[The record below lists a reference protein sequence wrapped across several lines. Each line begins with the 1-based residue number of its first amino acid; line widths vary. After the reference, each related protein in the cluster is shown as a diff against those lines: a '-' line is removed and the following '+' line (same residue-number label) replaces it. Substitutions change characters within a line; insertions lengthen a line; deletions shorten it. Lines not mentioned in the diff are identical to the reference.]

1 MGTKDKC
8 LALIWRRRRRI
19 LLPQAKSK
27 SIQREIFLPL
37 FLLMAAN
44 SKNRKAIIIWDCSP
58 ELPCSLSNLHPPGG
72 GKGGCYRVAAASLGR
87 KGLLDFF
94 QRPIIKAQASS
105 QITAAASIGKAYVFH
120 GDILTIS
127 GLPDFCSITA
137 FFDSNASLL
146 ASWKRVAVVS

>member
-58 ELPCSLSNLHPPGG
+58 ERPCSLSNLHPPGG
-72 GKGGCYRVAAASLGR
+72 GKGGCYRVAATSLGR
-87 KGLLDFF
+87 KWLLDFF

-105 QITAAASIGKAYVFH
+105 QITAAASIGKAYSTATF
-120 GDILTIS
+120 LRF
-127 GLPDFCSITA
+127 PDFRTFAQLRPFSTLM
-137 FFDSNASLL
+137 LL
-146 ASWKRVAVVS
+146 CLPHGRELP

>member
-58 ELPCSLSNLHPPGG
+58 ERPSSLSNLYPPGG
-72 GKGGCYRVAAASLGR
+72 GKGGCYGVAAAASLGR
-87 KGLLDFF
+87 KWLLDFF
-94 QRPIIKAQASS
+94 QRLIIKAQGPS
-105 QITAAASIGKAYVFH
+105 QITASASIGKVYTAATF
-120 GDILTIS
+120 LRF
-127 GLPDFCSITA
+127 PDFRTFAQLRPFSTLM
-137 FFDSNASLL
+137 LL
-146 ASWKRVAVVS
+146 CLPHGRELP

>member
-58 ELPCSLSNLHPPGG
+58 ERPCSLSNLYPPGG

-87 KGLLDFF
+87 KWLLDFF
-94 QRPIIKAQASS
+94 QRPIIKAQGPS
-105 QITAAASIGKAYVFH
+105 QITAAASIGKAYSTATF
-120 GDILTIS
+120 LRF
-127 GLPDFCSITA
+127 PDFRTFAQLRPFSTLM
-137 FFDSNASLL
+137 LL
-146 ASWKRVAVVS
+146 CLPHGRELP